1 MMGIGSPSCF
11 IHDAWKL
18 TELVRWSAGRSVV
31 QIHFHFPLARWIHSA
46 YNHVERYSWKA
57 YGHVILK
64 TMDASKILL
73 VLPQL
78 YIFTL
83 NFKHNTLGLGIKT
96 QLSPT
101 HLNVSCASWINSVSY
116 LLALCWAQFLK
127 SKPGWG
133 FDVQMFAQHES
144 DLMSARSNRA
154 NIGTEQVQWHS
165 SRLTSVRQGLIS
177 SSIPIFVV

>member
-64 TMDASKILL
+64 TMDASNILF

-101 HLNVSCASWINSVSY
+101 HLNVSYCASWINSVSY

-127 SKPGWG
+127 IEAWLLRFWCSDVCSAWKWFNVSKK
-133 FDVQMFAQHES
+133 QQSQYRH
-144 DLMSARSNRA
+144 
-154 NIGTEQVQWHS
+154 GTSPMAFIQTYLS
-165 SRLTSVRQGLIS
+165 
-177 SSIPIFVV
+177 